1 VLKRLTWAG
10 LGLVTGLGASTWLE
24 YQARKRLRRY
34 LRRHPGSRYAVAAGE
49 AALGKLEGARLAL
62 AAATAEGRRAMQE
75 REQELRA
82 RLAGQASPG
91 SLTGP
96 GFTGQPHRAGLR
108 RAASPGRPPRAGL
121 PGRASAGASPEPL
134 AEQDGA
140 GSRQ

>member
-82 RLAGQASPG
+82 RLAAQASPG
-91 SLTGP
+91 RLAGP
-96 GFTGQPHRAGLR
+96 DSPGQTRRARLAGQTRGAGLT
-108 RAASPGRPPRAGL
+108 
-121 PGRASAGASPEPL
+121 GRASPGASPEPL

-140 GSRQ
+140 GGRQQDRCT